1 MEKDYVAAQT
11 ELSRAT
17 ALAEDIGRVR
27 LQMDTRAALARLLAA
42 QGQRDAAQRHGAK
55 ARVIAEA
62 IEKSLES
69 SGVHGKLLNHAAMS
83 F

>member
-1 MEKDYVAAQT
+1 MEAQT
-11 ELSRAT
+11 ELSRAA

-27 LQMDTRAALARLLAA
+27 LQMDVRDALARLLAA

-55 ARVIAEA
+55 ARAIADA

-69 SGVHGKLLNHAAMS
+69 SGLKAHLNMN
-83 F
+83 